1 MEPASV
7 AMCDHDLVL
16 VNSSGGK
23 DSAAMLAY
31 LAQTAEDQ
39 GYPRER
45 LLVVHAD
52 LGRAEW
58 PGTLDLVHAQAA
70 VYGLRV
76 EVVSRALG
84 DLLEQVEQRGMW
96 PSSTARYCTSD
107 HKTSQV
113 AKVMTREAARL
124 NTEHGA
130 GRPARILNCLGMR
143 AQESSARAKKVA
155 LGPDVAASNGRRTV
169 TRWLPIHDWTEEQV
183 WACIDAAGLPRHPAY
198 AAGMSRLSC
207 RFCVLANDRDLVL
220 SARLNPELAQTYA
233 DLEAR
238 IGHDFKHG
246 RSMAAIIADATSDR
260 DLPPTRTR
268 GAGHCQSA
276 LW

>member
-1 MEPASV
+1 MTGVVELHE
-7 AMCDHDLVL
+7 HDVVL
-16 VNSSGGK
+16 INSSGGK
-23 DSAAMLAY
+23 DSAAMLAHVVE
-31 LAQTAEDQ
+31 LADAQ
-39 GYPRER
+39 GCPRA
-45 LLVVHAD
+45 LLQVVHAD
-52 LGRAEW
+52 LGRVEW
-58 PGTLDLVHAQAA
+58 PGTKDLVHAQAA

-76 EVVSRALG
+76 EVVSRLLG

-107 HKTSQV
+107 QKTSQV
-113 AKVMTREAARL
+113 ARLMTREAARFHD
-124 NTEHGA
+124 EHGRA
-130 GRPARILNCLGMR
+130 RPVRILNCLGMR
-143 AQESSARAKKVA
+143 AQESSARAKKAA

-169 TRWLPIHDWTEEQV
+169 TRWLPIHDWTEDQV
-183 WACIDAAGLPRHPAY
+183 WARIEQAGLPVHPAY

-220 SARLNPELAQTYA
+220 SARLNPELARTYA
-233 DLEAR
+233 ELEER

-246 RSMAAIIADATSDR
+246 RSMASIIADAASGR
-260 DLPPTRTR
+260 DLPPARGR